1 MALITDKKI
10 TKKLNDRLNEFSNFG
25 MTLYFLL
32 EEDKIKLKTITE
44 VFFDEDEDKA
54 VLMYLNLIKNIKKED
69 IDNAYIKYSKANPNT
84 TNVNE
89 EKYKAYLNTLYTSKI
104 INRIALENNIC
115 IDKTYVNT
123 YNYLLENGKL
133 ELLV

>member
-1 MALITDKKI
+1 MALITDKKV

-32 EEDKIKLKTITE
+32 EEDKIKLKTISE

-54 VLMYLNLIKNIKKED
+54 VLMYLKLMKSIKKED
-69 IDNAYIKYSKANPNT
+69 IENAYLKYSKMNPNT
-84 TNVNE
+84 TNISE
-89 EKYKAYLNTLYTSKI
+89 EKYKSYLNILYTSKI
-104 INRIALENNIC
+104 INKVALENNFC

-123 YNYLLENGKL
+123 YNYLLENNKL
-133 ELLV
+133 GLLA